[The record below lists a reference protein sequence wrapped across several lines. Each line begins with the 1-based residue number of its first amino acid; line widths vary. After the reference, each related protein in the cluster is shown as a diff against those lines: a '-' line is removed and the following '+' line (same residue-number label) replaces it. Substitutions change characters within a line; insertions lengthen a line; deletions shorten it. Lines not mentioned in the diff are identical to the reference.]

1 MVNIL
6 SQNTTSLQISL
17 DKLTIEITDNNDR
30 SNNTMKETNDL
41 KLVIETYQNI
51 TDNKLEDTENS
62 TDKIKE
68 TFKGEIEKMKNDND
82 DTNKKLRILEDRSI
96 PDNLLFDGIEERK
109 EESCSDTEQNLEDT
123 LSEVLGIQNRKIERA
138 HRVGDKKRSPCITIV
153 AKLSNCKKKEC
164 ILKKAKST
172 QRYSNL
178 SIFFESHGAN
188 TEKELG
194 KGK

>member
-1 MVNIL
+1 M
-6 SQNTTSLQISL
+6 
-17 DKLTIEITDNNDR
+17 TIEITDNNDR
-30 SNNTMKETNDL
+30 SNNTMKETNDI

-68 TFKGEIEKMKNDND
+68 IFKGEIEKMKNDND

-96 PDNLLFDGIEERK
+96 RDNLLFDGIEERK

-138 HRVGDKKRSPCITIV
+138 HRVGD
-153 AKLSNCKKKEC
+153 
-164 ILKKAKST
+164 
-172 QRYSNL
+172 
-178 SIFFESHGAN
+178 
-188 TEKELG
+188 EK
-194 KGK
+194 

>member
-1 MVNIL
+1 M
-6 SQNTTSLQISL
+6 
-17 DKLTIEITDNNDR
+17 TIEITDNNDR
-30 SNNTMKETNDL
+30 SNNTMKETNDI

-68 TFKGEIEKMKNDND
+68 IFKGEIEKMKNDND

-96 PDNLLFDGIEERK
+96 RDNLLFDGIEERK

-138 HRVGDKKRSPCITIV
+138 HRVGDKKRSPCIKIV
-153 AKLSNCKKKEC
+153 AKLRNCKKKGM
-164 ILKKAKST
+164 
-172 QRYSNL
+172 YS
-178 SIFFESHGAN
+178 
-188 TEKELG
+188 
-194 KGK
+194 